1 MAKNIEDIID
11 NILALP
17 ANSRAYLAE
26 LLLES
31 LDFEED
37 FPITEEWMKE
47 IKKRCQELDE
57 GKVELISGNEGLAKL
72 QKKYS

>member
-1 MAKNIEDIID
+1 MVKNIDDIID
-11 NILALP
+11 SILALP

-37 FPITEEWMKE
+37 FPISEEWMKE

-57 GKVELISGNEGLAKL
+57 GKVELISGNEGLAGL

>member
-1 MAKNIEDIID
+1 MVKNIDDIID
-11 NILALP
+11 SILALP

-37 FPITEEWMKE
+37 FPISEEWMKE
-47 IKKRCQELDE
+47 IKKNVVRNLT
-57 GKVELISGNEGLAKL
+57 KAK
-72 QKKYS
+72 